1 MVALRNSGLTKEL
14 MMNKV
19 KKALSVIERRCICL
33 LDGINNKLFTDL
45 YWRYLERQGVKFSG
59 RPNYI
64 ASSAYLDGQ
73 GLNIISIGADTV
85 ISREVMLLTHDYS
98 VETMLHS
105 IGLGTEGRHIHLN
118 EPISIGSNSFIGAR
132 ASLLPGSSVGDNCI
146 IGACAVVKGHIPD
159 NSVAVGCPANVI
171 KKTSEAGMAHA
182 ATINS
187 QPG

>member
-1 MVALRNSGLTKEL
+1 
-14 MMNKV
+14 MNKV
-19 KKALSVIERRCICL
+19 QKIISVIERRCICL
-33 LDGINNKLFTDL
+33 LDGVNNKLFTDI
-45 YWRYLERQGVKFSG
+45 YWKFLKRQGVKFGG

-85 ISREVMLLTHDYS
+85 ISREAMLLTHDYS

-105 IGLGTEGRHIHLN
+105 IGCGTDDRRIHIN

-159 NSVAVGCPANVI
+159 NSIAVGCPAKVI
-171 KKTSEAGMAHA
+171 KKTTEAGASA
-182 ATINS
+182 AKAMKLPLNPNFEKRT
-187 QPG
+187 GRKDGR

>member
-1 MVALRNSGLTKEL
+1 
-14 MMNKV
+14 MNKIL
-19 KKALSVIERRCICL
+19 KIISVIERRCICL
-33 LDGINNKLFTDL
+33 LDGISNKLFTDL
-45 YWRYLERQGVKFSG
+45 YWRYLKRQGVKFGG

-64 ASSAYLDGQ
+64 AASAYLDGQ

-85 ISREVMLLTHDYS
+85 ISREAMLLTHDYS

-105 IGLGTEGRHIHLN
+105 IGRGTENRFIHVN

-159 NSVAVGCPANVI
+159 NSVAVGCPARVI
-171 KKTSEAGMAHA
+171 KKTTEAGASVAKAMGFPLDL
-182 ATINS
+182 NPEK
-187 QPG
+187 QNERKDG